1 MGSAIERAAVRPWLS
16 VIVPATDSPATLQR
30 CVDAIRAATDS
41 PDQVIVVDSPP
52 GSGPAAARNAG
63 AGRADGTL
71 LAFVDSDVV
80 VHADAFERIRAAFAE
95 DPSVVAVFGS
105 YDDSPADGG
114 LVSIFRNLL
123 HHWIHHSSAGRA
135 TTFWA
140 GLGAVR
146 ADAFREA
153 GGFDARRFGAPSVED
168 IELGLRLA
176 RSGTIRLDPRIQ
188 GKHLKRW
195 GLRSMAMTDLVY
207 RGAPWVALMLAR
219 GRSSFRLNVSARHL
233 AGTAL
238 CLAALA
244 LAVAGAFAASALL
257 LVLFVAVNGP
267 LYRLLLRRGGIRA
280 ASAGF
285 FLHVLHSVIAL
296 LAVPAGLVLFV
307 RHWMRRPRLPARRDG
322 LSPEAA
328 PRRAARARG
337 RP

>member
-1 MGSAIERAAVRPWLS
+1 M
-16 VIVPATDSPATLQR
+16 PATDSPATLQR

-71 LAFVDSDVV
+71 LAFVDSDVG

-219 GRSSFRLNVSARHL
+219 GRSSFRLQLSARHL
-233 AGTAL
+233 AGT
-238 CLAALA
+238 
-244 LAVAGAFAASALL
+244 V
-257 LVLFVAVNGP
+257 VP
-267 LYRLLLRRGGIRA
+267 RG
-280 ASAGF
+280 
-285 FLHVLHSVIAL
+285 
-296 LAVPAGLVLFV
+296 
-307 RHWMRRPRLPARRDG
+307 
-322 LSPEAA
+322 
-328 PRRAARARG
+328 ARARRRG
-337 RP
+337 AFPPPRCSSFCSWRSTARSIACSCGAVASARRARGSSSMSCTA